1 MNLYYIKR
9 KIIFLRLFDS
19 AQSKPAQSKPTQ
31 DLSGRNHGVNIPM
44 PIIMTTERTENTA
57 LFKKIPG
64 H

>member
-9 KIIFLRLFDS
+9 KIIFLRLSDS
-19 AQSKPAQSKPTQ
+19 AQSKPAQ
-31 DLSGRNHGVNIPM
+31 DLSGRNHGVNIRM